1 MGFRYLNQI
10 ATQEH
15 LQDFLELSD
24 LAIGAGDSASN
35 VFLLSHRLRDSAPMR
50 LCERILR
57 RDPASAALIDQ
68 RRLVGPY
75 DSEALRRLPKG
86 SLGHTYVTVLEAM
99 GYDIGFYPEP
109 AFFNNLESGADY
121 INYRVFATH
130 DIHHII
136 TGFSLDN
143 FGETGVISLSV
154 GQFNHPG
161 LAFTDLIG
169 LLLGWLSS
177 DTPIDEL
184 EGSDQLS
191 GSGEYL
197 FEMINRGIAMGA
209 GARPLFPVIWEE
221 RMAQDLEQLRAEL
234 GIEALRE
241 GPCSWIADP
250 RLQAAL
256 NA

>member
-15 LQDFLELSD
+15 LKEFLDLTD
-24 LAIGAGDSASN
+24 LALGAADSASN

-57 RDPASAALIDQ
+57 RDPASAALIDE
-68 RRLVGPY
+68 RRPVGPY
-75 DSEALRRLPKG
+75 DAEALLRLPKG
-86 SLGHTYVTVLEAM
+86 SLGHTFATVLGVM
-99 GYDIGFYPEP
+99 GYDIGFYPEG
-109 AFFNNLESGADY
+109 AFYNDLQSDADY

-130 DIHHII
+130 DIHHIL

-169 LLLGWLSS
+169 LLLSWLTS
-177 DTPIDEL
+177 DTPLDEL
-184 EGSDQLS
+184 DSAEKISRNAGHM
-191 GSGEYL
+191 

-209 GARPLFPVIWEE
+209 AARPLFPVLWEE
-221 RMAQDLEQLRAEL
+221 RMGQDLEELRQEL
-234 GIEALRE
+234 GIEALRQ
-241 GPCSWIADP
+241 GPCSWMSDARI
-250 RLQAAL
+250 QAAL
-256 NA
+256 HA